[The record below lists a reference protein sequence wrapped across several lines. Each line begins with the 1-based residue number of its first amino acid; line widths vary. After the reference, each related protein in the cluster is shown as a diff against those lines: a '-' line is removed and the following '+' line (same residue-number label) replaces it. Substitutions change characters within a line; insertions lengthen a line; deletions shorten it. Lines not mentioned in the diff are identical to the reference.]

1 MLLLLLLLSH
11 EFFRFVSESRVW
23 FLLAGLLYVFGI
35 LHALYIIFTSDRD
48 REAIEKSWKTR
59 IDGWVFEQQYAIS
72 TPLLGRDKSLEI
84 EAM

>member
-11 EFFRFVSESRVW
+11 KFFRFVSESRVW
-23 FLLAGLLYVFGI
+23 FLLAGLLYVFGTS
-35 LHALYIIFTSDRD
+35 HAYFIMFTADR
-48 REAIEKSWKTR
+48 RRKAFEKSWKTR

-72 TPLLGRDKSLEI
+72 TPSPDKCLEI

>member
-11 EFFRFVSESRVW
+11 KFFRFVSESRVW
-23 FLLAGLLYVFGI
+23 FFLAGLLYVFGMW
-35 LHALYIIFTSDRD
+35 HAHYITFASDRH
-48 REAIEKSWKTR
+48 RKGFEKSWKTR

-72 TPLLGRDKSLEI
+72 TPPPSRDKCFEI